1 MNQIV
6 DHILTLQHSL
16 VYYERMLS
24 DWNPTYTAQLGAE
37 VSISKNKADTNLL
50 YLTTVGV
57 CCTTNLIL
65 IGRFFFF
72 WRFCIQTL
80 LKLDS
85 FSSGAFSMNV
95 NIPHNLHAAGHPFF
109 WFIGIIFMSVFV
121 TCTLL
126 ILVRHWWKQSKRRR
140 RFVR

>member
-1 MNQIV
+1 MNQIA

-16 VYYERMLS
+16 AYYERMLS

-37 VSISKNKADTNLL
+37 VSIAKNKADINLL
-50 YLTTVGV
+50 YLTTVAA

-65 IGRFFFF
+65 IGRLTAFLY
-72 WRFCIQTL
+72 TNL

-85 FSSGAFSMNV
+85 FSSGVFSMNV
-95 NIPHNLHAAGHPFF
+95 NIPRNLRAAGHPFF
-109 WFIGIIFMSVFV
+109 WFIGVICMSILI

-126 ILVRHWWKQSKRRR
+126 SLVRHWWKQSKRRR
-140 RFVR
+140 FVR

>member
-65 IGRFFFF
+65 IGRCFFFGVSV
-72 WRFCIQTL
+72 C
-80 LKLDS
+80 KPYS
-85 FSSGAFSMNV
+85 
-95 NIPHNLHAAGHPFF
+95 NLINFPQAYSP
-109 WFIGIIFMSVFV
+109 
-121 TCTLL
+121 
-126 ILVRHWWKQSKRRR
+126 
-140 RFVR
+140 